1 MRLSKPRATLG
12 AAVSDDSRPL
22 AVVTGGARGIG
33 EAIVA
38 ELIATGHRVAALD
51 INSKAIAHAR
61 DSDAARNGLLL
72 PVELSITD
80 RGAVEEK
87 LARLA
92 EHHGPVRA
100 LVNNAGMTLPATF
113 LDQTDRDWDRIVDVN
128 LKGTFVMGQVA
139 ARQMVAEGRGVIVN
153 VSSVSAHGV
162 RTGPPAYAAAKAGVE
177 GLSRLMAVQLGPLG
191 IRVNTIVVGTT
202 ATPWLLSRKSD
213 TELAQMRETTLTGQI
228 GDTSDVAAVVAFLC
242 SPAAKHI
249 TGQLISVSGGQWMP

>member
-1 MRLSKPRATLG
+1 M
-12 AAVSDDSRPL
+12 SDDMRPL
-22 AVVTGGARGIG
+22 AIVTGGARGIG

-38 ELIATGHRVAALD
+38 ELISGGHRVAVVD
-51 INSKAIAHAR
+51 VNTKAIRRAQDSDFAR
-61 DSDAARNGLLL
+61 DGLLL

-80 RGAVEEK
+80 RTAVENALGD
-87 LARLA
+87 LAVA
-92 EHHGPVRA
+92 NGPIRA

-113 LDQTDRDWDRIVDVN
+113 LDQNDQDWDRIVDVN
-128 LKGTFVMGQVA
+128 LKGTFVMSQIA
-139 ARQMVAEGRGVIVN
+139 ARQMAVAGRGAIVN
-153 VSSVSAHGV
+153 ISSVSAHGV

-191 IRVNTIVVGTT
+191 VRVNTVVVGTT

-213 TELAQMRETTLTGQI
+213 SELAQMRQTTLTGQI
-228 GDTSDVAAVVAFLC
+228 GDPDDVAGMVAFLC

>member
-1 MRLSKPRATLG
+1 M
-12 AAVSDDSRPL
+12 SDEALPL
-22 AVVTGGARGIG
+22 AIVTGGARGIG

-51 INSKAIAHAR
+51 VNAKAIAVAK
-61 DSDAARNGLLL
+61 DSNAARAGLLM

-80 RGAVEEK
+80 RDAVERALGE
-87 LARLA
+87 LA
-92 EHHGPVRA
+92 ERHGPAHA

-113 LDQTDRDWDRIVDVN
+113 LDQTDEDWDRIVDVN
-128 LKGTFVMGQVA
+128 LKGTFVVGQVA
-139 ARQMVAEGRGVIVN
+139 ARQMVAEGRGSIVN

-191 IRVNTIVVGTT
+191 VRVNTVVVGTT
-202 ATPWLLSRKSD
+202 ATPWLLSRKSED
-213 TELAQMRETTLTGQI
+213 ELARMRRTTLTGQI
-228 GDTSDVAAVVAFLC
+228 GDPGDVASMVAFLC

-249 TGQLISVSGGQWMP
+249 TGQLISISGGQWMP